1 MHAMVVLHCAHCRD
15 EREFEQPP
23 CVDGHDLDC
32 PELACV
38 ECGMAVVLP
47 WSELVDEEIVVASQ
61 LRTAV

>member
-1 MHAMVVLHCAHCRD
+1 MHVMVVLHCAHCRD

-61 LRTAV
+61 LRAAV

>member
-1 MHAMVVLHCAHCRD
+1 MHVMVVLHCAHCRD

>member
-1 MHAMVVLHCAHCRD
+1 MTVLVVLHCVGCRG

-38 ECGMAVVLP
+38 DCGMALVLP
-47 WSELVDEEIVVASQ
+47 WPDVVAESPAAPAE
-61 LRTAV
+61 LRAAG